1 MDKKESKTAEV
12 NGCKSKIGK
21 VRKWK
26 SGGKCRRIRIS
37 RARTYDDQE
46 SGESFQKLLLSD
58 CANKK
63 REKEKG
69 RAQDRLVASVSAER
83 RKRRGD
89 KEKKFN
95 IIIKQESSCA
105 KTELIANLSPL
116 RSNYTV

>member
-21 VRKWK
+21 VRKVEK
-26 SGGKCRRIRIS
+26 RRKMQKNQNKS
-37 RARTYDDQE
+37 RADVRRPRE

-69 RAQDRLVASVSAER
+69 RAQDRLVASVSAGDGKSGAKIKR
-83 RKRRGD
+83 INSILLLNKKVLARKP
-89 KEKKFN
+89 
-95 IIIKQESSCA
+95 S
-105 KTELIANLSPL
+105 
-116 RSNYTV
+116 

>member
-26 SGGKCRRIRIS
+26 GGGKCRRIRIS
-37 RARTYDDQE
+37 RAADVRRPRE

-69 RAQDRLVASVSAER
+69 RAQDRLVAFVSAGDGESGAEI
-83 RKRRGD
+83 KRRNSILLLN
-89 KEKKFN
+89 KKVLAR
-95 IIIKQESSCA
+95 KPS
-105 KTELIANLSPL
+105 
-116 RSNYTV
+116 